1 LNLLLDTHIWVW
13 SIMEPHRISKDA
25 ARELVKPG
33 ATIWL
38 SPVSIWEVQV
48 LVDRGSLDFKE
59 GVRAWL
65 STHLEKSAVREAP
78 MTNSVARD
86 LADFEL
92 EHRDPADKFLVA
104 TARVYDLTLVTADER
119 LINAKACK
127 VLASR

>member
-13 SIMEPHRISKDA
+13 SVMEPHRLSREV
-25 ARELVKPG
+25 AREIEKAAG
-33 ATIWL
+33 TTWL
-38 SPVSIWEVQV
+38 SPISVWEVQV
-48 LVDRGSLDFKE
+48 LSGRTSLYLKE
-59 GVRAWL
+59 SVRSWVAGA
-65 STHLEKSAVREAP
+65 LERFPLREASLT
-78 MTNSVARD
+78 MEVTKD

-92 EHRDPADKFLVA
+92 PHRDPADKFLVA